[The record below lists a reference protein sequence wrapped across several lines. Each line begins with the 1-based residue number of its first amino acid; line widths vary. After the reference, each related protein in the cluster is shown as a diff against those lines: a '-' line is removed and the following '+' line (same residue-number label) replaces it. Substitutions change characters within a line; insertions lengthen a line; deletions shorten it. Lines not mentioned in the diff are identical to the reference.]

1 LTDSVELTVSDADGT
16 SRLDIFLTSQV
27 PDLSRSRGRAL
38 IKRGLV
44 RVAGSVTKKPALRLA
59 AGQVV
64 TIMPAEPEPSNL
76 VPWDVPL
83 TVVYEDDELLVID
96 KPAGMTVHPAPGHPN
111 DTLANAVIARWPD
124 VTGVGESTRPGIVH
138 RLDADT
144 SGLIVV
150 AKTPRAHA
158 GVAAQFADR
167 SVDKHYTALVVG
179 SLDQD
184 EAVIEAPIGRSPRN
198 RKKMA
203 VVENG
208 RAASTGFRVIH
219 RFNKST
225 MVDIKPAT
233 GRTHQIRVHFGS
245 IGHAVVGDTVYGRAA
260 HRLARQFLHASAL
273 AFDHP
278 VSGRRIELTSPLP
291 EDLTTYLSEM
301 LDFSAEMTTFTPK
314 NSVPEIREPK

>member
-1 LTDSVELTVSDADGT
+1 LTDPVELTVSEANAGA
-16 SRLDIFLTSQV
+16 RLDTFLSGQV
-27 PDLSRSRGRAL
+27 PDLSRSRSRAL
-38 IKRGLV
+38 IDHGLV
-44 RVAGSVTKKPALRLA
+44 RVGGSVAEKPALRLTT
-59 AGQVV
+59 GQVV

-83 TVVYEDDELLVID
+83 SVIYEDEELLVID

-124 VTGVGESTRPGIVH
+124 VTDVGESTRPGIVH

-158 GVAAQFADR
+158 GVAAQFAAR
-167 SVDKHYTALVVG
+167 TVEKHYTALVVG

-184 EAVIEAPIGRSPRN
+184 QAVIEAPVGRSPHN

-203 VVENG
+203 VVEHG
-208 RAASTGFRVIH
+208 RDASTGFRVTY
-219 RFNKST
+219 RFEKST
-225 MVDIKPAT
+225 MVDIKPTT
-233 GRTHQIRVHFGS
+233 GRTHQIRVHFAS
-245 IGHAVVGDTVYGRAA
+245 IGHPVVGDTVYGRAE
-260 HRLARQFLHASAL
+260 HRLARQFLHATAL
-273 AFDHP
+273 AFEHP

-291 EDLTTYLSEM
+291 EDLTTYLSEV
-301 LDFSAEMTTFTPK
+301 LAFSVEMTTFT
-314 NSVPEIREPK
+314 SEIRDSK